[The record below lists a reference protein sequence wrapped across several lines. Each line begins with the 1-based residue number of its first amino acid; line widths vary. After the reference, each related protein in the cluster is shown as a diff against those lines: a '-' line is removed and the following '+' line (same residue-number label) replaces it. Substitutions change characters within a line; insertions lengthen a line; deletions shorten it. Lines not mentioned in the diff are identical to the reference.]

1 MTFYSSKK
9 LLLGLVL
16 GGLVSSQIRADGYFD
31 IVKNINMPS
40 NRVMGVVAAA
50 SFAAVSSYIALTQEK
65 QPEIQTNNPLLKG
78 WNWYRRV
85 FCGQA
90 SKKSQKGYLTQTK
103 AHMNE
108 DGTIDF
114 DADLKIKDCYSES
127 SGYVGNLITWYE
139 ANEKDVTKAL
149 GVGAIVALA
158 VINPDIKEILGGLL
172 KKAPYNELFV
182 IPKAAQQVVQQAPKA
197 IIDMTKI

>member
-1 MTFYSSKK
+1 MTLSSSKK
-9 LLLGLVL
+9 LLLGIVL
-16 GGLVSSQIRADGYFD
+16 SGCVAGQVKADGYFTG
-31 IVKNINMPS
+31 ISNLNLPS
-40 NRVMGVVAAA
+40 NKVMGVIAAA
-50 SFAAVSSYIALTQEK
+50 AFASVSSYIALTQEK

-127 SGYVGNLITWYE
+127 SGYVGSAITWYE

-158 VINPDIKEILGGLL
+158 VVNPDFKEMLGNLL

-182 IPKAAQQVVQQAPKA
+182 IPKPPKTA
-197 IIDMTKI
+197 

>member
-1 MTFYSSKK
+1 MDLFSSKK
-9 LLLGLVL
+9 LLLGIAMSGMLV
-16 GGLVSSQIRADGYFD
+16 GQAQAGMFETFTSFQ
-31 IVKNINMPS
+31 KPS
-40 NRVMGVVAAA
+40 NKVMGVAAA
-50 SFAAVSSYIALTQEK
+50 ATFAVVSSYLALTQEK
-65 QPEIQTNNPLLKG
+65 QPVIQTNNPFLKV

-127 SGYVGNLITWYE
+127 SGYVGNIITWYDS
-139 ANEKDVTKAL
+139 NEKDVTKAL
-149 GVGAIVALA
+149 GIGAIVALA
-158 VINPDIKEILGGLL
+158 VVKPDVKEILGDLL
-172 KKAPYNELFV
+172 KKAPYNELFT
-182 IPKAAQQVVQQAPKA
+182 IPKAVKT
-197 IIDMTKI
+197 IDVAKL

>member
-1 MTFYSSKK
+1 MVLSSFNKLCLGVVLSGLLAAPAQAGVFDTFATMQK
-9 LLLGLVL
+9 
-16 GGLVSSQIRADGYFD
+16 
-31 IVKNINMPS
+31 PS
-40 NRVMGVVAAA
+40 NTKIAVASAA
-50 SFAAVSSYIALTQEK
+50 VFAAVSSYIALTQEK
-65 QPEIQTNNPLLKG
+65 QPEIQTNNPALKM

-127 SGYVGNLITWYE
+127 SGYVGNAITWYD
-139 ANEKDVTKAL
+139 ANEKDVKKAI
-149 GVGAIVALA
+149 GIGAIVALA
-158 VINPDIKEILGGLL
+158 SFNTDIKDFLGSFV
-172 KKAPYNELFV
+172 KSAPYNEGF
-182 IPKAAQQVVQQAPKA
+182 
-197 IIDMTKI
+197 KIAK

>member
-1 MTFYSSKK
+1 MSGMLVGQAQAGMFETFTSLQK
-9 LLLGLVL
+9 
-16 GGLVSSQIRADGYFD
+16 
-31 IVKNINMPS
+31 PS
-40 NRVMGVVAAA
+40 NKVIGVAAA
-50 SFAAVSSYIALTQEK
+50 ATFAVVSSYIALTQEK
-65 QPEIQTNNPLLKG
+65 QPEIQTSNPFLKG

-127 SGYVGNLITWYE
+127 SGYVGNIITWYDS
-139 ANEKDVTKAL
+139 NEKDVTKAL
-149 GVGAIVALA
+149 GIGAIVALA
-158 VINPDIKEILGGLL
+158 VVKPDVKEILGDLL
-172 KKAPYNELFV
+172 KKAPYNELFT
-182 IPKAAQQVVQQAPKA
+182 IPKVVKT
-197 IIDMTKI
+197 IDVAKL

>member
-1 MTFYSSKK
+1 MDLFSSKK
-9 LLLGLVL
+9 LLLGIAMGGMLV
-16 GGLVSSQIRADGYFD
+16 GQAQATGYFD
-31 IVKNINMPS
+31 TLGVQVANYFGVETLQTPS
-40 NRVMGVVAAA
+40 NKVIGVAAA
-50 SFAAVSSYIALTQEK
+50 ATFAVVSSYIALTQEK
-65 QPEIQTNNPLLKG
+65 QPVIQTNNPFLKG

-127 SGYVGNLITWYE
+127 SGYVGNLITFYDS
-139 ANEKDVTKAL
+139 NEKDVKKAI
-149 GVGAIVALA
+149 GIGAIPLAL
-158 VINPDIKEILGGLL
+158 VLGSMKFSTL
-172 KKAPYNELFV
+172 KDFLVQHVSKAPYGGELLA
-182 IPKAAQQVVQQAPKA
+182 KA
-197 IIDMTKI
+197 